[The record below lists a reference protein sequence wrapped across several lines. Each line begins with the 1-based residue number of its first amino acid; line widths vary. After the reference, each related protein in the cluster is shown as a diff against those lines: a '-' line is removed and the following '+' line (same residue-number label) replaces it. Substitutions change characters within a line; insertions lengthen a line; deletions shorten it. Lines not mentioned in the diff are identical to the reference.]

1 MIGGRG
7 GGTQNNKKAPNQ
19 TKEQKKKNQNQLQLL
34 LPVEMYRN
42 LLQPQYIRIWT
53 PSILNYFD
61 LS

>member
-7 GGTQNNKKAPNQ
+7 GGPKTTKKPQ
-19 TKEQKKKNQNQLQLL
+19 TKQKNKKKKNQNQVQQL